1 METRVTAQSQSFRL
15 VERMQEAKVRHGQEV
30 RVDLP
35 NVGVIEVAGA
45 GEAEV
50 RFCAMGPVRVR
61 EVLDSGDDRALPTE
75 VALEGLIVPVSGSY
89 DILNARVSS
98 NGDIHVVVDD
108 QTSVT
113 RVARPASRVDDFEW
127 EAMTHG

>member
-1 METRVTAQSQSFRL
+1 
-15 VERMQEAKVRHGQEV
+15 
-30 RVDLP
+30 
-35 NVGVIEVAGA
+35 
-45 GEAEV
+45 
-50 RFCAMGPVRVR
+50 MGPVRVR
-61 EVLDSGDDRALPTE
+61 EVLDDRALPME
-75 VALEGLIVPVSGSY
+75 VALEGLTVPVSGSY

-127 EAMTHG
+127 EAMTHGSVLGCCWSIGLV